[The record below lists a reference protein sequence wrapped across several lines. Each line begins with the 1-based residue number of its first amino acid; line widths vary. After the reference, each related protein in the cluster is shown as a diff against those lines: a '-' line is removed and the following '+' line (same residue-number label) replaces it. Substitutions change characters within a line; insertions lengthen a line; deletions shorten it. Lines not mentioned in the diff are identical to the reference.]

1 MSYQE
6 FQKRI
11 KKILEEKFAG
21 NAAVII
27 SPVLKNNGIE
37 RIGLSIQGNES
48 NVCPVIYLEYYYESY
63 QSGREF
69 DDIVK
74 EIEGEKK
81 KNCIS
86 GMVDMSFF
94 KDWSVAQ
101 GKITLK
107 LINYEENKKL
117 LERLPH
123 RKFLDMAIVYQYVME
138 TGQKESA
145 TVLINYFHMKIWEV
159 QERDLYECACRN
171 YRKLTPVMVENIKC
185 VIAEL
190 LEESMLDIP
199 LDEGED
205 MAPLYVVTNRAKLNG
220 AASMVFISELRDS
233 SDVFEQDLYI
243 LPSSIHEVLVLPV
256 QYADIKELRW
266 MVKEVNGTL
275 LPEEKLSDQVY
286 RYCCKSGKIEIV

>member
-74 EIEGEKK
+74 EIEAVYQ

-123 RKFLDMAIVYQYVME
+123 RKFFRYGDCISVCNGNR
-138 TGQKESA
+138 TK
-145 TVLINYFHMKIWEV
+145 
-159 QERDLYECACRN
+159 
-171 YRKLTPVMVENIKC
+171 RKC
-185 VIAEL
+185 
-190 LEESMLDIP
+190 
-199 LDEGED
+199 
-205 MAPLYVVTNRAKLNG
+205 
-220 AASMVFISELRDS
+220 DS
-233 SDVFEQDLYI
+233 VD
-243 LPSSIHEVLVLPV
+243 
-256 QYADIKELRW
+256 
-266 MVKEVNGTL
+266 
-275 LPEEKLSDQVY
+275 
-286 RYCCKSGKIEIV
+286 